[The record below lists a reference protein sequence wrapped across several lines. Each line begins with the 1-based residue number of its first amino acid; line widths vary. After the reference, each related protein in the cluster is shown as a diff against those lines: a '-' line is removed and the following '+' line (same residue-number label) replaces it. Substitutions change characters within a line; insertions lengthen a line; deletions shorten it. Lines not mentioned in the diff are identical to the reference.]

1 MAKTFIGGLAQ
12 GAANTAVGQG
22 LGLLVN
28 AFTGKAQERQQKRLT
43 EQQIEAQKRMGEIR
57 NAQEL
62 DMWNKT
68 NYGAQV
74 EHMKNAGLNVGLMYG
89 GAGGGGTTGTGGA
102 TVTGGTADG
111 ASERAGMGIQLASQ
125 LALQQAQVENIK
137 ADTEQKKAT
146 TAKTGAETVT
156 AEFQNALNEKIGLQR
171 MWDRYEWAS
180 DQLEIESQRA
190 NAEWEA
196 FVAGG
201 FKGKTFDNPE
211 SPLAKAIT
219 AGFEKTVEELK
230 QAKNNNEIGKA
241 ELAIKQFEAGL
252 AKQGISP
259 NTPWY
264 VKMVADL
271 LEKVGL
277 NPITEIKK

>member
-1 MAKTFIGGLAQ
+1 MSKFGESLAM
-12 GAANTAVGQG
+12 GAGSSIAGQA
-22 LGLLVN
+22 LGLL
-28 AFTGKAQERQQKRLT
+28 TGGIQDKRQLKQQEKLN
-43 EQQIEAQKRMGEIR
+43 EQQIKAQTKMGAIQ
-57 NAQEL
+57 NMQAL

-74 EHMKNAGLNVGLMYG
+74 EHMKNAGLNIGLMYG
-89 GAGGGGTTGTGGA
+89 GAGQGGTTAGGSGA
-102 TVTGGTADG
+102 VNGGTAEAPSAG
-111 ASERAGMGIQLASQ
+111 QGMGVQMASQ
-125 LALQQAQVENIK
+125 IALMKAQKENIE
-137 ADTEQKKAT
+137 ADTENKKAS
-146 TAKTGAETVT
+146 AEKTGAETT
-156 AEFQNALNEKIGLQR
+156 GTEFQNALNEKIGLQR

-230 QAKNNNEIGKA
+230 QAKNSNQIGKA
-241 ELAIKQFEAGL
+241 ELAIKEFEAGL